1 MNLIFRYLQTTNEAN
16 TNANSKNSTKI
27 INLTDKLEESKNNE
41 NSKCEMFG
49 GFGFLIQGILGA
61 AAFSVLILKRYIEKP
76 RRPWKIWFYDVAKQI
91 ISSVVLHLFN
101 LIISAILSSDEQD
114 ADACVWYFVTVFL
127 DCTLGAFL
135 SYIFIW
141 LTDGIANSSDWTFLK
156 TGLYYEEI
164 KIGNKKNYQLIWK
177 KYLSQLGVWLT
188 ITLIVKIILLI
199 MLKICKLF
207 LVNLGTFFL
216 SPFTNAKIRL
226 VMVMIIFPV
235 ILNALYFWVV
245 DNILK
250 LKESD
255 KGEINLN
262 EEKKQNKMNIEL
274 NQLKEKS
281 INRNSSSSTDIKNAN
296 EEKLDV
302 E

>member
-1 MNLIFRYLQTTNEAN
+1 MNIIYRFLESTNNQNTTEV
-16 TNANSKNSTKI
+16 
-27 INLTDKLEESKNNE
+27 EES

-49 GFGFLIQGILGA
+49 GFGFLIQAILGA
-61 AAFSVLILKRYIEKP
+61 AAFSILIVKRYIEKP

-101 LIISAILSSDEQD
+101 LIISAILSSDEKD
-114 ADACVWYFVTVFL
+114 ADACVWYFVTVTL

-135 SYIFIW
+135 SYIFMW
-141 LTDGIANSSDWTFLK
+141 LMDGIANSSDWTILK
-156 TGLYYEEI
+156 TGLYYEEYME
-164 KIGNKKNYQLIWK
+164 GNKKCYKLDWK
-177 KYLSQLGVWLT
+177 KYGSQLGVWLG

-216 SPFTNAKIRL
+216 SPFSNAKVRL

-255 KGEINLN
+255 KDEVKLN
-262 EEKKQNKMNIEL
+262 EEKKDSNLNNIEL
-274 NQLKEKS
+274 GQLKDK
-281 INRNSSSSTDIKNAN
+281 NRNSNSSSSTDVNNN
-296 EEKLDV
+296 EVKLDV
-302 E
+302 D